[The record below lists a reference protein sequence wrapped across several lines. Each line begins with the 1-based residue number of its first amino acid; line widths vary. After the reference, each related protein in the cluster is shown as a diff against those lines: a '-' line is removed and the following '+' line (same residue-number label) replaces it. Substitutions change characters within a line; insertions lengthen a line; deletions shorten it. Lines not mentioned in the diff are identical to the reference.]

1 MEEADTSPSLSLK
14 SPGKAISPAAGRFH
28 PRDHRQGRAGERILL
43 DWSFMPQVRL
53 LSGVLA
59 ACLFGVSCKASP
71 ADHVKRAEGY
81 VAAKQYAE
89 AIVEY
94 RVALQQ
100 DAKFGEA
107 RLKLADLLAQQGDVQ
122 NAYREYLRAADT
134 MPDNDEAQLK
144 AGAMLLMANQFA
156 EAKTRAENVLSK
168 GRRNPAALM
177 LLGNALAGL
186 NDVSGAFERLNE
198 AIEADPASGPAYSN
212 LGALQLARGDQRRA
226 EASFKKAINADPK
239 SGAARVALASFY
251 RSQRRDKEAE
261 EILKEAARLEPKNV
275 QVNSNLVEL
284 YIRTGRARQAEAPLK
299 AIVDVMQNADAKFA
313 LAEYYLRTERPADAV
328 VILKTL
334 AASRDTYALATARL
348 AAVDY
353 QQGRNADAHSA
364 VDEVLRREPNQR
376 AALLLKG
383 QLLLKERKF
392 DAALGFLKSAA
403 AADPARATEP
413 NLAIASV
420 YIAKGQLEDA
430 QDIYKQ
436 VLIRDPRSLSAQV
449 GLAQIHASKG
459 EYRAAAELARAALA
473 SNPNHATAR
482 LTLAR
487 TLIASGDN
495 AGAEKEIH
503 LLQDKLPMSASVEVQ
518 LGSLLLA
525 RNDRSAAKAAFV
537 RALTLGADSPEAVAG
552 LIGVDL
558 SSGNRAAAIKRLEA
572 RLHEA
577 PNDKNTWFLASHLY
591 FSLKDFEQAELA
603 LRKTIELDPS
613 NMSAFA
619 MLGGIYGAQGKLDDA
634 RRQFERWAAQQPRSV
649 VARTMVAIL
658 LEKQDRQAD
667 ARKTYEKILEIDP
680 HAAIAANNLAYRYA
694 ESAGNLDVALQL
706 AQTAQSQLPDEPE
719 FNDTLGWVYLKKDN
733 TDKAVEFLQH
743 AIDKNPKSAQFHYHL
758 GLAYAKQGED
768 SKAIAALKQALA
780 INPSFAG
787 AAEAKRTLADLEIQ

>member
-1 MEEADTSPSLSLK
+1 MLNWSLMS
-14 SPGKAISPAAGRFH
+14 
-28 PRDHRQGRAGERILL
+28 
-43 DWSFMPQVRL
+43 QVRL
-53 LSGVLA
+53 WCLLA
-59 ACLFGVSCKASP
+59 ACLLGLSCKASP
-71 ADHVKRAEGY
+71 SDHVKRAEQY
-81 VAAKQYAE
+81 VAERKYTE
-89 AIVEY
+89 AIIEY
-94 RVALQQ
+94 RAALQQ

-107 RLKLADLLAQQGDVQ
+107 RLKLADLQVQQGDVP

-134 MPDNDEAQLK
+134 MPDNEEAQLK

-156 EAKTRAENVLSK
+156 EAKTRAENVLRKS
-168 GRRNPAALM
+168 RRNPAALM

-186 NDVSGAFERLNE
+186 NDVSGAFERLGE

-239 SGAARVALASFY
+239 SGAARVALANFY
-251 RSQRRDKEAE
+251 RSQHRDKEAE
-261 EILKEAARLEPKNV
+261 EELREAAHLEPKNV

-299 AIVDVMQNADAKFA
+299 AIVDVMQNADAQFA
-313 LAEYYLRTERPADAV
+313 LAEYYLRIERPADAV
-328 VILKTL
+328 AILKKL

-353 QQGRNADAHSA
+353 QQGRTADAHAA

-383 QLLLKERKF
+383 QLLLKERKL
-392 DAALGFLKSAA
+392 DAALVFLKSAA

-413 NLAIASV
+413 NLVIASV

-430 QDIYKQ
+430 QDLYRE
-436 VLIRDPRSLSAQV
+436 VLTRDPRSLQAQI
-449 GLAQIHASKG
+449 GLAQLHAAKG

-473 SNPNHATAR
+473 SNPNHAAAR

-487 TLIASGDN
+487 TLIATGDS
-495 AGAEKEIH
+495 AGAEKEIR
-503 LLQDKLPMSASVEVQ
+503 LMQDKLPMSAAVEVQ

-525 RNDRSAAKAAFV
+525 RNDKSAAKAAFV
-537 RALTLGADSPEAVAG
+537 RALTLGADSPEAIAG

-558 SSGNRAAAIKRLEA
+558 TGGNRAAAIKRLET
-572 RLHEA
+572 RLQEA
-577 PNDKNTWFLASHLY
+577 PNDKNLWFLASHLY
-591 FSLKDFEQAELA
+591 FSLKDFGQAEQA

-634 RRQFERWAAQQPRSV
+634 RHQFEKWAAKQPRSV

-658 LEKQDRQAD
+658 LEKQDRQAE

-680 HAAIAANNLAYRYA
+680 HAAIAANNLAFRYA
-694 ESAGNLDVALQL
+694 ETAGNLDVALQL

-719 FNDTLGWVYLKKDN
+719 FNDTLGWVYLKQDN
-733 TDKAVEFLQH
+733 TEKAVQFLQH
-743 AIDKNPKSAQFHYHL
+743 AIDRNPKNPQFHYHL
-758 GLAYAKQGED
+758 GLAYAKLGED
-768 SKAIAALKQALA
+768 SRAIASLKQALA
-780 INPSFAG
+780 LNPRFDG
-787 AAEAKRTLADLEIQ
+787 AAEAKRALSDLEIQ